1 MYLILV
7 PPDGSVSNCADNST
21 LAGNEGGIFRVV
33 PGFVAQWGIAGI
45 PAVSAAWGNPIA
57 DDARVLSN
65 VRGTIAYA
73 AAMNAAGQAVNRT
86 TQVRVRARA
95 KENAVFESCIR

>member
-1 MYLILV
+1 
-7 PPDGSVSNCADNST
+7 
-21 LAGNEGGIFRVV
+21 VV

-45 PAVSAAWGNPIA
+45 PAVSAAWANPIA

-73 AAMNAAGQAVNRT
+73 AEMNAAGQAVNRT
-86 TQVRVRARA
+86 TQVRVRAWAMCSSLALVDAVRPRA
-95 KENAVFESCIR
+95 GL